1 MSVQK
6 HISAFYTIYLEKYGL
21 IGVKLKLL
29 CSLLVQ
35 RFNSWTPNSWLKLTK
50 YCQMTAW
57 LYSHTFKIEMKVV
70 FLPDFTSFFIRK
82 SRLKKNREIPG
93 LVKKITAIMEKLKI
107 SGTIMANQGALIFQG
122 TLHCSMIAL
131 QSSNKSLTQWQS
143 I

>member
-57 LYSHTFKIEMKVV
+57 LYSHTFKIWFESCIFTRFYKLFYQKIKAQKKQGNFRVGKENHGYHGKIKN
-70 FLPDFTSFFIRK
+70 LRDNHGKSGCPDF
-82 SRLKKNREIPG
+82 PG
-93 LVKKITAIMEKLKI
+93 HPALQHDRTAI
-107 SGTIMANQGALIFQG
+107 
-122 TLHCSMIAL
+122 L
-131 QSSNKSLTQWQS
+131 Q
-143 I
+143 